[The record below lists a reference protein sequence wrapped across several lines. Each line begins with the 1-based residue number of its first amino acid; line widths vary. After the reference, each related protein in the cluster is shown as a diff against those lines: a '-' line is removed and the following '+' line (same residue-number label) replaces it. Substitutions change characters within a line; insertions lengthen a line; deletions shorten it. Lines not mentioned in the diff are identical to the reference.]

1 MKVRIDV
8 NTKHLFFFSS
18 YYKAETGRCI
28 KVEILSLGFHFG
40 HYFSRVMKNTMWT
53 KYQGVVNLSS
63 LSQWVFHSI
72 VSCFTHN
79 VLFIKIQ
86 IKYLWM
92 IIFIKIV
99 KEIDS
104 MYVFL
109 TYLLNIL
116 SLHKKVMSL
125 QVDIL

>member
-1 MKVRIDV
+1 
-8 NTKHLFFFSS
+8 
-18 YYKAETGRCI
+18 
-28 KVEILSLGFHFG
+28 
-40 HYFSRVMKNTMWT
+40 
-53 KYQGVVNLSS
+53 
-63 LSQWVFHSI
+63 
-72 VSCFTHN
+72 
-79 VLFIKIQ
+79 
-86 IKYLWM
+86 M

-104 MYVFL
+104 MYVFP